1 MGVLSNVETDWMK
14 VESKLARQ
22 IAGGGFIVTA
32 EVLPPTGADGA
43 ALELAARALGD
54 KPSAVN
60 VADNH
65 FGIALSSL
73 AASAVLARAGLEPV
87 LQIVTRDR
95 NRIALQSDLLGAA
108 CLGVRNVLCLSGY
121 HQTLVGCP
129 EASNV
134 YDIDS
139 IQLLAAV
146 RQMCDQAVL
155 LNGAPIAGG
164 FALLPGATANPGL
177 RPLELNVLRLAKKV
191 EAGAAFIQTQA
202 VFSVE
207 SFREWLAAARDA
219 GVTDKAAVLAGVL
232 PLSDAEEATRL
243 RESFTDHPI
252 PDAVIDRLK
261 RAGSREAQRKEGLAI
276 CSEVIG
282 QIKTLKGLRGIHV
295 LSGGKE
301 AAVPELLAASG
312 L

>member
-1 MGVLSNVETDWMK
+1 MK
-14 VESKLARQ
+14 VESKLAGR

-43 ALELAARALGD
+43 AIERAARAIGD
-54 KPSAVN
+54 KPCAVN

-87 LQIVTRDR
+87 VQIVTRDR

-134 YDIDS
+134 YDLDS

-146 RQMCDQAVL
+146 RQMGDQAVL

-164 FALLPGATANPGL
+164 FALLPGATANPNL
-177 RPLELNVLRLAKKV
+177 RPLELNVLRLSKKV

-202 VFSVE
+202 AFSVE

-232 PLSDAEEATRL
+232 PLSDAEEAVRL
-243 RESFTDHPI
+243 RESFTDCPI
-252 PDAVIDRLK
+252 PDAVIDRL
-261 RAGSREAQRKEGLAI
+261 RQAGSRDAQRKEGLAI